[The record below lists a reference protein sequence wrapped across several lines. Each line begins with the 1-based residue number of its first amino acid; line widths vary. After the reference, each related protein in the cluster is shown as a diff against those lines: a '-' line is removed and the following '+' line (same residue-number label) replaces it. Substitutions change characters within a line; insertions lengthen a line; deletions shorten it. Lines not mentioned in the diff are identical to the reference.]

1 MTSCDGNMRSQLVL
15 KSTKGVGGRVIKL
28 RCCIFRKKVNGKQNI
43 SSWPPG
49 RGNLFKTWMHSK
61 DGSWC
66 IKRWQQ
72 SVSPPPEMPPLPG
85 LPNEP
90 GTVRPPELPPMT
102 FRAAAAARD
111 PGRRRVCRFFSAF
124 FNLENDSNLR
134 SLVSKPGHKPY
145 KSWYFGSL

>member
-1 MTSCDGNMRSQLVL
+1 MNPQREVNNRAINIVREKIDFYISPQTLDRYWSTLV
-15 KSTKGVGGRVIKL
+15 
-28 RCCIFRKKVNGKQNI
+28 
-43 SSWPPG
+43 
-49 RGNLFKTWMHSK
+49 KTWMHSK